1 MMATA
6 IRQITIGP
14 AQHGR
19 KMSFDK
25 FIDADFQ
32 DGWLYEL
39 ARGVIV
45 VTNVPGI
52 NHDRIVLRIADL
64 FARYDFAHQEII
76 NHRSPGSGRLR
87 LPGMKS
93 DRHPD
98 FAVYLDPPPESDES
112 WTLWVPHIVVEVVSK
127 GGIKRDY
134 VEKKEE
140 YLRLGV
146 REYWIVDPIKHRL
159 TVLDRAGDVWNE
171 HVIGPRSIYRTELL
185 PGLEVR
191 PNDLLGS
198 TTT

>member
-1 MMATA
+1 MATA
-6 IRQITIGP
+6 VQQISIGP
-14 AQHGR
+14 AHHGR

-32 DGWLYEL
+32 EGWLYEL

-45 VTNVPGI
+45 VTNIPGI
-52 NHDRIVLRIADL
+52 HHARIV
-64 FARYDFAHQEII
+64 
-76 NHRSPGSGRLR
+76 HRLYSLLVGYELSHPGVIHLQASGSACRLR

-98 FAVYLDPPPESDES
+98 HAIYFDPPPEDDQS
-112 WTLWVPHIVVEVVSK
+112 WTFWVPHIVVEVVSK

-159 TVLDRAGDVWNE
+159 TVLDRAGDVWTEN
-171 HVIGPRSIYRTELL
+171 VIGTRSGYRTELL

-191 PNDLLGS
+191 PDDLLGPAS
-198 TTT
+198 A

>member
-1 MMATA
+1 MATA
-6 IRQITIGP
+6 VQQLTIGP
-14 AQHGR
+14 AHHGR
-19 KMSFDK
+19 RMSFDK

-32 DGWLYEL
+32 EGWLYEL

-45 VTNVPGI
+45 VTEIPGI
-52 NHDRIVLRIADL
+52 NHARIVHRINKLFVSFDL
-64 FARYDFAHQEII
+64 AHPGLI
-76 NHRSPGSGRLR
+76 NFQASGSECRLR

-98 FAVYLDPPPESDES
+98 QAVYLDPPPEGDQP
-112 WTLWVPHIVVEVVSK
+112 WTLWLPHIVVEVVSK

-146 REYWIVDPIKHRL
+146 SEYWIVDPIKHRL